1 MWNQLLARQRQQ
13 QLLQQQQAQQLLLLV
28 LSLLLLGL
36 RCAADEAS
44 FCLRSV
50 SPPDA
55 AGFARGSRRMPPKV
69 PILAAYDWNGGAAD
83 QQQLTS
89 SYKPCHAEAPIFRYK
104 VVKGVVYVDHDH
116 SDARY
121 KQYRD
126 GFLEQLVLAMF
137 LYKDFPDVDLVV
149 DFTDHPQL
157 CDQRI
162 PFLRFSIFNAS
173 GLGPPQQQ
181 QQYNITELLAP
192 AWVPHGYAS
201 RLSATAAAAAA
212 VSDSN
217 QPTGQQGSS
226 AVAVQLSAYTRGF
239 TIPSPEA
246 WRALS
251 LTPPQLQEYQRCL
264 QETYPW
270 SAKRRVLFWR
280 GQATGCSRGW
290 PIPGLQHTTA
300 AAAAA
305 AAVDGLAS
313 IGNAAAV
320 AVGQQPQPHLLR
332 NKRVQAVLRLFP
344 YAHVADV
351 GISSLPQLTPECLG
365 MGAQPGTYRRRKRQ
379 PLRVT
384 LDEDDEDEDG
394 GIAAERHPGG
404 VETAAAAAVDE
415 GSKAW
420 QLNLSGTGMHW
431 NAPAGRAA
439 LAQADAADS
448 AAATA
453 GDAGSDEAAPDNPAM
468 TAHAFRALA
477 YLLHGEAVG
486 LEAWASCA
494 ATLSIDGYGPPFR
507 LPQQLLLPSA
517 VLKQASPYQS
527 WLDWDLQPGVHYQQF
542 VYDLSDL
549 EEKAFQ
555 MLGVGSER
563 SRTKQEGA
571 SGATLDAAW
580 AELRGMAEAAHSAVA
595 AKVDVFAQLDAF
607 AWSVARYKEAC
618 PWDVAAPAAGER
630 VFHVVQLNP
639 SEMFNSP
646 GVPESVRL
654 LVMQQLRSNFAAA
667 LKLPAYAAA
676 AAGGG

>member
-1 MWNQLLARQRQQ
+1 MSRSTAVSYNIIKQQQPAQGKTKAVHKEAALRQATSDWKQKSKEVQGLDVLERCKKLNAFLSKGLLGEVDVDGELLAAFPARPQQ
-13 QLLQQQQAQQLLLLV
+13 QSQTAAPQQQQVRVIAP
-28 LSLLLLGL
+28 
-36 RCAADEAS
+36 A
-44 FCLRSV
+44 
-50 SPPDA
+50 PA
-55 AGFARGSRRMPPKV
+55 AGNSSK
-69 PILAAYDWNGGAAD
+69 AAAASTPR
-83 QQQLTS
+83 QPLTS
-89 SYKPCHAEAPIFRYK
+89 RITAKESVALLELLDTDEPQLPAAVEPSRGTTAHWQEIHKCSQESASEGTAGSSCKPEAPIFRYK

-305 AAVDGLAS
+305 AAAVDGLAS

-404 VETAAAAAVDE
+404 METAAAAAAAVDE

-420 QLNLSGTGMHW
+420 QLNLSAFKGPGDCLRHRL
-431 NAPAGRAA
+431 NNEERQAA
-439 LAQADAADS
+439 ILASDTTRNRNRVKRTQWQQWLHAA
-448 AAATA
+448 
-453 GDAGSDEAAPDNPAM
+453 
-468 TAHAFRALA
+468 R
-477 YLLHGEAVG
+477 
-486 LEAWASCA
+486 
-494 ATLSIDGYGPPFR
+494 
-507 LPQQLLLPSA
+507 
-517 VLKQASPYQS
+517 
-527 WLDWDLQPGVHYQQF
+527 
-542 VYDLSDL
+542 
-549 EEKAFQ
+549 
-555 MLGVGSER
+555 
-563 SRTKQEGA
+563 
-571 SGATLDAAW
+571 
-580 AELRGMAEAAHSAVA
+580 
-595 AKVDVFAQLDAF
+595 
-607 AWSVARYKEAC
+607 
-618 PWDVAAPAAGER
+618 
-630 VFHVVQLNP
+630 
-639 SEMFNSP
+639 
-646 GVPESVRL
+646 
-654 LVMQQLRSNFAAA
+654 
-667 LKLPAYAAA
+667 
-676 AAGGG
+676 